1 MPQIIPAKNK
11 NLYSFIIHYLTEN
24 CNEYAT
30 IIKIFCNL
38 SLKILFRVN
47 NKSDATITRLGS
59 GCRGAE
65 LTDEFKKKLYLIL
78 TGVVTGAV
86 NGFFGGGGG
95 MIVVPLLTF
104 LLKTETKKAHATAIA
119 IILPISVV
127 SAIVYFFKGSF
138 DFSAGIPSGIGV
150 VAGGIA
156 GAWLLGKLS
165 SKLITRIFAVVMLAA
180 GIKLL
185 FF

>member
-38 SLKILFRVN
+38 SLKIFFRVN

-104 LLKTETKKAHATAIA
+104 LLKMETKKAHATAIA